1 MPNLYENLVGELN
14 KLPGIGLKTSQKLA
28 FHIINLK
35 EEEIMPLVNSIIQ
48 VKQNLHYCTNC
59 GHFTERDLCSI
70 CEDTTRDSNTIC
82 VVQESSDV
90 LAFERLGEFKGQ
102 YHVLHGVISPLNG
115 ITADDLNIK
124 SLVQKVAEN
133 QNIKEVIIA
142 TNPDVNGE
150 TTALYIS
157 RLLKEFNVKTTRLA
171 YGLPAGAA
179 LEYADNITLSKAF
192 NGRSEI

>member
-1 MPNLYENLVGELN
+1 M
-14 KLPGIGLKTSQKLA
+14 
-28 FHIINLK
+28 
-35 EEEIMPLVNSIIQ
+35 
-48 VKQNLHYCTNC
+48 HYCVNC
-59 GHFTERDLCSI
+59 GHCTEQDLCSI
-70 CEDTTRDSNTIC
+70 CGDNNRDKNTIC

-90 LAFERLGEFKGQ
+90 LAFERLGEFKGV

-115 ITADDLNIK
+115 ISADDLNVK

-133 QNIKEVIIA
+133 PEIKEVIIA